1 MLCQVYELKEFIV
14 SRWSAEFDKHPIHQ
28 LLNQANEYLETEVED
43 TDAAHE
49 DERRRLK
56 NVLGNLREVVAGL
69 DPEFFPK
76 PLLDQVHQHFNGQV
90 LNQLKA
96 YSTQKAVAQ
105 LRAANDNATQ
115 YAPQIFN
122 LAAMSRPQESQ
133 EAITNAQKA
142 FTSFAASMEA
152 TANET
157 DERFTKHEAEL
168 RAVNE
173 KATAL
178 EQTLDALDKST
189 NVKLA
194 EWQED
199 YTKKQTMRAQEHSD
213 AQIER
218 DAKFEELLIE
228 WKATVESQQTEIA
241 ATQTDKLR
249 GTLDAFKAIGEET
262 LADVKEK
269 HTSIREIHKLV
280 GRDSVAGG
288 YQTSAGEEKAE
299 ANRWRWISLAC
310 LAAAII
316 WLGIKYWSGFTTTTA
331 GGLNWPEIITASSLT
346 AVFLVAAGYTSR
358 QSKLHRDN
366 EKLLRSYALETKAL
380 DPFIASLEKDEQQAI
395 KAELVRRMFGQQ
407 NASGRDKQVKL
418 DDGSMKT
425 IVDKV
430 SDGVTGI
437 VEKVVDKG

>member
-1 MLCQVYELKEFIV
+1 V
-14 SRWSAEFDKHPIHQ
+14 SRWSDEFDKHPIHQ
-28 LLNQANEYLETEVED
+28 LLNQADEHLAVEVED
-43 TDAAHE
+43 TDAEFE

-69 DPEFFPK
+69 DPEFYPK
-76 PLLDQVHQHFNGQV
+76 QWLDQINQHFTGQV

-96 YSTQKAVAQ
+96 YSAKPAIAQ
-105 LRAANDNATQ
+105 LRAANDQATAQ
-115 YAPQIFN
+115 AVNIYYI
-122 LAAMSRPQESQ
+122 AAMSRPMEAQ
-133 EAITNAQKA
+133 EAVNQAQRA
-142 FTSFAASMEA
+142 FGSFAASMEA

-157 DERFTKHEAEL
+157 DQRFTKHEAEL
-168 RAVNE
+168 AAVSE
-173 KATAL
+173 KAASL
-178 EQTLDALDKST
+178 EQTLDGLDTSA
-189 NVKLA
+189 NDKLA
-194 EWQED
+194 EWQDDFTE
-199 YTKKQTMRAQEHSD
+199 KQTTRAQEHSD

-218 DAKFEELLIE
+218 DTKFEELLTE
-228 WKATVESQQTEIA
+228 WKTTVESQQTEIA
-241 ATQTDKLR
+241 TTQTDKLQ

-269 HTSIREIHKLV
+269 HASIREIHKLV

-299 ANRWRWISLAC
+299 ADRWRWISLAC
-310 LAAAII
+310 LVAAII
-316 WLGIKYWSGFTTTTA
+316 WLGFKYWSGFAATSG

-380 DPFIASLEKDEQQAI
+380 DPFIASLEKVEQQAI

-407 NASGRDKQVKL
+407 NAGGRDKQVKL
-418 DDGSMKT
+418 DEGSMKT
-425 IVDKV
+425 LVDKV